1 MIVYVINTYINNG
14 LSIMNLTRHSK
25 VIVQGIT
32 EKISTQI
39 ALMMR
44 SCGTNVVAGISPG
57 EGGEEWHGIPVFSL
71 VEQAVAKIGLIDTSV
86 IVMPAYQVLDAAL
99 EAIASGLKQI
109 VIITEGVPPLDMVK
123 LLRKAEVTETL
134 IIGPNSAG
142 IIVPE
147 KLLLG
152 THPTQF
158 YTPGPIGIISSSNT
172 LSYEIAWELTK
183 SSLGQSIS
191 VSLGCDPIVGSSFL
205 QWLQKL
211 DEDEH
216 TKLIVLVGE
225 VGGVSEEVAGSY
237 ISETIDK
244 PVIAYIAGTHVPI
257 NKNHSHAN
265 SFIGARAYK
274 IESKIAAFEG
284 VNIPVAKRPSDI
296 PSLARNLL

>member
-1 MIVYVINTYINNG
+1 
-14 LSIMNLTRHSK
+14 MNLTRDSK
-25 VIVQGIT
+25 VIVQGVT

-39 ALMMR
+39 ALMMK

-57 EGGEEWHGIPVFSL
+57 EGGQEWHGIPVFSL
-71 VEQAVAKIGLIDTSV
+71 VEQAVGNVGVIDTSV

-123 LLRKAEVTETL
+123 LLRKAEATETL
-134 IIGPNSAG
+134 IVGPNCAG
-142 IIVPE
+142 IIVPDR
-147 KLLLG
+147 LLLG

-158 YTPGPIGIISSSNT
+158 YTPGPIGIISRSNT
-172 LSYEIAWELTK
+172 LTYEVAWELTK
-183 SSLGQSIS
+183 SRLGQSIS

-205 QWLQKL
+205 QWLQIL
-211 DEDEH
+211 DEDER
-216 TKLIVLVGE
+216 TELIVLVGE
-225 VGGVSEEVAGSY
+225 ISGVSEEVAASY

-244 PVIAYIAGTHVPI
+244 PVIAYIAGTYAPI
-257 NKNHSHAN
+257 NQNYSHIN
-265 SFIGARAYK
+265 CLISARVAGE

-296 PSLARNLL
+296 PSLVRNLLYNRE